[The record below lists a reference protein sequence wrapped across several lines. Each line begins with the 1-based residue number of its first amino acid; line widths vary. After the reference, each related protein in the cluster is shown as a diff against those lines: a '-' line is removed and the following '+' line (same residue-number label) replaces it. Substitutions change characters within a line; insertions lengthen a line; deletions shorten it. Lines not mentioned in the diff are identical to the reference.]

1 MLIGPAF
8 AREAWAAPRRPR
20 HYIARTAYV
29 VALLVL
35 MWTLWMVLAGTQEV
49 RNISDLARF
58 GTILFQLLAPLQLA
72 VVVFFSALSTAS
84 AVAHEK
90 DRRTLVLLLMT
101 RLTNSELV
109 LGKLLGSLLHVF
121 TLFLAGLPV
130 FAMVLVFGGV
140 SPQQAFS
147 AMAVTVSAA
156 LAAGSLGSTV
166 ALWRE
171 KTFQTLAMT
180 ALVLAGWIGGWEA
193 VRSGALGSA
202 WLGVSTETW
211 AVWFSPWRAV
221 LEAAR
226 PHARIAEGSVVTF
239 LGVSVGLTVLLN
251 AVAIWRV
258 RAWNSVSEGARRAV
272 AEESHEATAHRAA
285 AHKPERKRPPK
296 LRAVWNTPVIWRE
309 ISTWAYG
316 RKVVLIRL
324 VYILG
329 FALAVAAL
337 WYQHEMGRGIT
348 LGGSALVL
356 VPLIVLSLTLI
367 NAQAVTA
374 VTAERDLG
382 ALDLLLVTDITP
394 KEFVFGKLGGVLY
407 NTKEMVLLPLVPCLY
422 LWHVRAIGTEDL
434 WFLIGGLAVMQIFAV
449 VLGLHVG
456 MSYINS
462 RMAIAISL
470 GTVFFLTLGIATCMR
485 IMVAFGGSF
494 QVQLAPFF
502 AFVLGGGIG
511 LFVALG
517 IRNPSTAILISSL
530 ICPFATFYAI
540 TSFLLF
546 NTAAVFIVV
555 SLTYGFTTVA
565 MLVPAISEF
574 DVATGRTTGG
584 EGGGD

>member
-1 MLIGPAF
+1 LLIGPAF

-58 GTILFQLLAPLQLA
+58 GMILFQLLAPLQLA

-101 RLTNSELV
+101 RLNNCELV

-140 SPQQAFS
+140 SPEQAFS
-147 AMAVTVSAA
+147 AMAVTLAAA
-156 LAAGSLGSTV
+156 LAAGSLGSTI

-171 KTFQTLAMT
+171 RTFQTLAMT
-180 ALVLAGWIGGWEA
+180 ALVLAGWIGAWEA
-193 VRSGALGSA
+193 VRSGAFGSQ
-202 WLGVSTETW
+202 WLGISTETW

-221 LEAAR
+221 LEASR
-226 PHARIAEGSVVTF
+226 PHARIAEGSVATF
-239 LGVSVGLTVLLN
+239 LAVSVGLTVLLN
-251 AVAIWRV
+251 AVAVWRV
-258 RAWNSVSEGARRAV
+258 RTWNSVSEGARRVV
-272 AEESHEATAHRAA
+272 AEETPETA
-285 AHKPERKRPPK
+285 AHKPEPKRAPK
-296 LRAVWNTPVIWRE
+296 LRRVWNMPVIWRE

-316 RKVVLIRL
+316 RKVVLVRL
-324 VYILG
+324 VYALG
-329 FALAVAAL
+329 FALALSAL

-348 LGGSALVL
+348 LGGAALVL

-394 KEFVFGKLGGVLY
+394 KEFVFGKVGGVLY
-407 NTKEMVLLPLVPCLY
+407 NTKEMVLLPLVPCFY
-422 LWHVRAIGTEDL
+422 LWQVRAIGTEDL
-434 WFLIGGLAVMQIFAV
+434 WFLIGGLVVMQIFVV

-462 RMAIAISL
+462 RTAIAISL

-540 TSFLLF
+540 TSFLLH
-546 NTAAVFIVV
+546 NTLAVFIVV

-584 EGGGD
+584 EGGGE